1 MSDAQAKT
9 KAQEMICAVY
19 GDQEAEINGRVYCFT
34 KMTHKQRR
42 KVFAFYTRVAK
53 QVEAN
58 NFSFLDSPEFAPVE
72 ETINKTVT
80 YEGSLLSVL
89 GDAHWEEHAE
99 DYLPFIGISL
109 AAISY
114 PFIAGSLTS

>member
-1 MSDAQAKT
+1 MSDAQAKA
-9 KAQEMICAVY
+9 KAMICAVY
-19 GDQEAEINGRVYCFT
+19 EDKEAEINGRVYCFT

-42 KVFAFYTRVAK
+42 KVFAFYSRVAK

-58 NFSFLDSPEFAPVE
+58 NFSFLDSPEFVPVE
-72 ETINKTVT
+72 ETVNKTVT

-89 GDAHWEEHAE
+89 GDAHWEAHAE
-99 DYLPFIGISL
+99 DYLPFIGIAL